1 MTQSAAAFATEM
13 NPRLQPRSSE
23 HHSHTS
29 LVRLHSSSPVPRPD
43 NDVEGP
49 VPDTRSTPRNSGQSL
64 NEIRKSLHARL
75 SASIPLR
82 EIPSKEIARRIDA
95 SADTVES
102 HRQGNIPQSWAQMI
116 AYCRA
121 YPAFGVEVMELMG
134 IDIDQDPRA
143 FAMFL
148 SLQKQVRGE

>member
-1 MTQSAAAFATEM
+1 M
-13 NPRLQPRSSE
+13 
-23 HHSHTS
+23 
-29 LVRLHSSSPVPRPD
+29 
-43 NDVEGP
+43 
-49 VPDTRSTPRNSGQSL
+49 PDTRLNPRNSKPSL

-75 SASIPLR
+75 SSAIPLR
-82 EIPSKEIARRIDA
+82 EITSKEVARKIDA
-95 SADTVES
+95 SMDTVES

-143 FAMFL
+143 FVLFL
-148 SLQKQVRGE
+148 QLQKQVRGE